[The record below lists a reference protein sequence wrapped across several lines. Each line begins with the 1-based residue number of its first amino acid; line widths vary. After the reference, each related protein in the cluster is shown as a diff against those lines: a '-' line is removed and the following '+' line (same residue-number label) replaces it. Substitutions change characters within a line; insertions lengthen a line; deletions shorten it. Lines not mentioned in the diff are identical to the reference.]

1 MKNQEIR
8 AILIK
13 ELGVETLP
21 EEAQDEIISK
31 IGDTILKSLTARIF
45 ERLSTEDHKKFE
57 IISKTGDDERIQE
70 FLEIAVPNMH
80 SLMEEEIKKTIRLY
94 KEKEEETI
102 Q

>member
-45 ERLSTEDHKKFE
+45 EQLSTEDHKKFE